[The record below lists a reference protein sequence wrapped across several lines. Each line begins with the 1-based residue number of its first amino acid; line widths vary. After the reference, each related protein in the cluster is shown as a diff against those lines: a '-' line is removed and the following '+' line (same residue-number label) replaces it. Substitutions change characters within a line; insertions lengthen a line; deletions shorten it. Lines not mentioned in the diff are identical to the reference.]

1 MHVVR
6 KLTSN
11 AALATA
17 VVAGLAFGSL
27 PANALTF
34 GVFEFSYSQTS
45 VPLPGLLGSGS
56 FIAQSLGGGQWQLDT
71 ISGSAYNASSSPS
84 TEAITKL
91 SSYADADNILY
102 YPGVPQLVDFGGLSF
117 TTAFED
123 YNIYWNGYYG
133 ILESSNNPVGYPN
146 GVTIDFSVTEE
157 NLFDAPALTPL
168 PGALALFA
176 GGLGLLGFTGLAK
189 RRKTRGLPLTVA

>member
-1 MHVVR
+1 MQVVR

-11 AALATA
+11 VALATA

-27 PANALTF
+27 PAKALTF
-34 GVFEFSYSQTS
+34 GVFDFNYSQTS
-45 VPLPGLLGSGS
+45 DPANALSGSGS
-56 FIAQSLGGGQWQLDT
+56 FIAQSLGGGEWQLDT
-71 ISGSAYNASSSPS
+71 ISGSAFNASILPSS
-84 TEAITKL
+84 EAITNL
-91 SSYADADNILY
+91 SSYAAADNILY
-102 YPGVPQLVDFGGLSF
+102 YPGVPQLVDFAGISF
-117 TTAFED
+117 VTAFED

-146 GVTIDFSVTEE
+146 GVTIDFSVNEIRS
-157 NLFDAPALTPL
+157 FDAIGPTPL

-189 RRKTRGLPLTVA
+189 RRKTRGLPLTAA